1 MKIVEAINKID
12 SLMHNTYNEQ
22 DKVAWLSEL
31 DSDVKQHIID
41 THEGAEAVTFT
52 GYDDNT
58 DLQTEL
64 LVPAPFDSVYLRW
77 LEAQIHYH
85 NGEYDRYNNAIVLYN
100 TAFGAFAD
108 YYNRTHRP
116 VSHGRRFLF

>member
-12 SLMHNTYNEQ
+12 SLMHNTYSQ
-22 DKVAWLSEL
+22 LDKVAWLSDL
-31 DSDVKQHIID
+31 DSDVKRLIID

-52 GYDDNT
+52 GYGDIT

-64 LVPAPFDSVYLRW
+64 LIPSPFDSVYLRW

-85 NGEYDRYNNAIVLYN
+85 NGEYDRYNNAIIMYN
-100 TAFGAFAD
+100 TAFDSFAA
-108 YYNRTHRP
+108 YYNRTHKP
-116 VSHGRRFLF
+116 LSQGRRFLF

>member
-12 SLMHNTYNEQ
+12 SLMHNTYTQ
-22 DKVAWLSEL
+22 VDKVAWLSEL
-31 DSDVKQHIID
+31 DSDVKHHIID
-41 THEGAEAVTFT
+41 THEGAGTVTFT
-52 GYDDNT
+52 GYDGNT

-64 LVPAPFDSVYLRW
+64 LVPSPFDSVYLRW

-85 NGEYDRYNNAIVLYN
+85 NGEYDRYNNAIIMYN
-100 TAFGAFAD
+100 TAYDAFAN
-108 YYNRTHRP
+108 YYNRTHKP

>member
-12 SLMHNTYNEQ
+12 SLMHNTYNQ
-22 DKVAWLSEL
+22 VDKVAWLSEL
-31 DSDVKQHIID
+31 DSDVKHHIID
-41 THEGAEAVTFT
+41 THEGAETVTFT
-52 GYDDNT
+52 GYDDST

-64 LVPAPFDSVYLRW
+64 LVPSPFDSVYLRW

-85 NGEYDRYNNAIVLYN
+85 NGEYDRYNNAIIMYN
-100 TAFGAFAD
+100 TAYGAFAD
-108 YYNRTHRP
+108 YYNRTHKP

>member
-12 SLMHNTYNEQ
+12 SLMHNTYGQ
-22 DKVAWLSEL
+22 PDKVAWLSEL
-31 DSDVKQHIID
+31 DSDVKRLIID

-52 GYDDNT
+52 GYDDST

-64 LVPAPFDSVYLRW
+64 LIPSPFDSVYLRW

-85 NGEYDRYNNAIVLYN
+85 NGEYDRYNNAIVMYN
-100 TAFGAFAD
+100 TAFEAFAA
-108 YYNRTHRP
+108 YYNRTHKP
-116 VSHGRRFLF
+116 VSRGRRFLF

>member
-12 SLMHNTYNEQ
+12 SLMHNTYGQE

-31 DSDVKQHIID
+31 DSDVKRLIID

-52 GYDDNT
+52 GYDDST

-64 LVPAPFDSVYLRW
+64 LIPSPFDSVYLRW

-85 NGEYDRYNNAIVLYN
+85 NGEYDRYNNAIVMYN
-100 TAFGAFAD
+100 TAFDAFAA
-108 YYNRTHRP
+108 YYNRTHKP
-116 VSHGRRFLF
+116 VSRGRRFLF

>member
-12 SLMHNTYNEQ
+12 SLMHNTYTQ
-22 DKVAWLSEL
+22 VDKVAWLSEL
-31 DSDVKQHIID
+31 DSDVKRHIID
-41 THEGAEAVTFT
+41 THEGAGAVTFT
-52 GYDDNT
+52 GYDGNT

-64 LVPAPFDSVYLRW
+64 LVPSPFDSVYLRW

-85 NGEYDRYNNAIVLYN
+85 NGEYDRYNNAIIMYN
-100 TAFGAFAD
+100 TAYDAFAN
-108 YYNRTHRP
+108 YYNRTHKP

>member
-12 SLMHNTYNEQ
+12 SLMHNTYDEP

-41 THEGAEAVTFT
+41 THEGAETVTFT
-52 GYDDNT
+52 GYDDST

-64 LVPAPFDSVYLRW
+64 LVPSPFDSVYLRW

-85 NGEYDRYNNAIVLYN
+85 NGEYDRYNNAIIMYN
-100 TAFGAFAD
+100 TAYGAFAD
-108 YYNRTHRP
+108 YYNRTHKP
-116 VSHGRRFLF
+116 KSQGRRFLF

>member
-12 SLMHNTYNEQ
+12 SLMHNTYNQ
-22 DKVAWLSEL
+22 VDKVAWLSEL
-31 DSDVKQHIID
+31 DSDVKHHIID
-41 THEGAEAVTFT
+41 THEGAETVTFT
-52 GYDDNT
+52 GYDDST

-64 LVPAPFDSVYLRW
+64 LVPSPFDSVYLRW

-85 NGEYDRYNNAIVLYN
+85 NGEYDRYNNAIIMYN
-100 TAFGAFAD
+100 TAFDAFAA

-116 VSHGRRFLF
+116 VSQGRRFLF

>member
-1 MKIVEAINKID
+1 MKIVEAINTID
-12 SLMHNTYNEQ
+12 SLMHNTYKQE

-52 GYDDNT
+52 GYDGNT

>member
-12 SLMHNTYNEQ
+12 SLTHNTYNEA

-31 DSDVKQHIID
+31 DSDVKYHIID
-41 THEGAEAVTFT
+41 THEGAETVTFT
-52 GYDDNT
+52 GYDANT

-85 NGEYDRYNNAIVLYN
+85 NGEYDRYNNAIILYN
-100 TAFGAFAD
+100 TAFDAFAS
-108 YYNRTHRP
+108 YYNRTHMP

>member
-12 SLMHNTYNEQ
+12 SLMHNTYNQ
-22 DKVAWLSEL
+22 VDKVAWLSEL
-31 DSDVKQHIID
+31 DSDVKRLIID

-52 GYDDNT
+52 GYDGST

-64 LVPAPFDSVYLRW
+64 LIPSPFDSVYLRW

-85 NGEYDRYNNAIVLYN
+85 NGEYDRYNNAIIMYN
-100 TAFGAFAD
+100 TAFDAFAA

-116 VSHGRRFLF
+116 VSQGRRFLF

>member
-12 SLMHNTYNEQ
+12 SLMHNTYKQE

-52 GYDDNT
+52 GYDGNT

>member
-12 SLMHNTYNEQ
+12 SLMHNTYHQN

-31 DSDVKQHIID
+31 DSDVKRLIID
-41 THEGAEAVTFT
+41 THEGAEAITFT
-52 GYDDNT
+52 GYDGST

-64 LVPAPFDSVYLRW
+64 LIPSPFDSVYLRW

-85 NGEYDRYNNAIVLYN
+85 NGEYDRYNNAIIMYN
-100 TAFGAFAD
+100 TAFDAFAA

-116 VSHGRRFLF
+116 VSQGRRFLF

>member
-12 SLMHNTYNEQ
+12 SLMHNTYGQ
-22 DKVAWLSEL
+22 PDKVAWLSEL
-31 DSDVKQHIID
+31 DSDVKRLIID

-52 GYDDNT
+52 GYDDST

-64 LVPAPFDSVYLRW
+64 IIPSPFDSVYLRW

-85 NGEYDRYNNAIVLYN
+85 NGEYDRYNNAIVMYN
-100 TAFGAFAD
+100 TAFEAFAA
-108 YYNRTHRP
+108 YYNRTHKP
-116 VSHGRRFLF
+116 VSRGRRFLF

>member
-85 NGEYDRYNNAIVLYN
+85 NGEYDRYNNAIILYN
-100 TAFGAFAD
+100 TAFDAFAS

>member
-12 SLMHNTYNEQ
+12 SLMHNTYNQ
-22 DKVAWLSEL
+22 VDKVAWLSEL
-31 DSDVKQHIID
+31 DSDVKHHIID
-41 THEGAEAVTFT
+41 THEGAETVTFT
-52 GYDDNT
+52 GYDDST

-64 LVPAPFDSVYLRW
+64 LVPSPFDSVYLRW

-85 NGEYDRYNNAIVLYN
+85 NGEYDRYNNAIIMYN
-100 TAFGAFAD
+100 TAYDAFAN
-108 YYNRTHRP
+108 YYNRTHKP

>member
-12 SLMHNTYNEQ
+12 SLMHNTYDQ
-22 DKVAWLSEL
+22 VDKVAWLSEL
-31 DSDVKQHIID
+31 DSDVKHHIID

-52 GYDDNT
+52 GYDGNT

-64 LVPAPFDSVYLRW
+64 LVPSPFDSVYLRW

-85 NGEYDRYNNAIVLYN
+85 NGEYDRYNNAIIMYN
-100 TAFGAFAD
+100 TAYGAFAD
-108 YYNRTHRP
+108 YYNRTHKP
-116 VSHGRRFLF
+116 VSHGGRFLF

>member
-12 SLMHNTYNEQ
+12 SLMHNTYNQ
-22 DKVAWLSEL
+22 VDKVAWLSEL
-31 DSDVKQHIID
+31 DSDVKRLIID

-52 GYDDNT
+52 GYDGNT
-58 DLQTEL
+58 DMQTEL
-64 LVPAPFDSVYLRW
+64 LVPSPFDSVYLRW

-85 NGEYDRYNNAIVLYN
+85 NGEYDRYNNAIIMYN
-100 TAFGAFAD
+100 TAFDAFAA

-116 VSHGRRFLF
+116 VSQGRRFLF